1 MDHNSRASAFHT
13 LHHADTMLLLANA
26 WDAGSALLMQSLGV
40 PALATSS
47 AAVAWAHGQGD
58 GHHLP
63 VAQLLAT
70 VSEITAKLKVPL
82 TVDIEGGYSDD
93 PQTVGDNV
101 AAIVGAGAVGINIED
116 GRDAPELLCRKI
128 TAARAAA
135 ERLGLRL
142 FINARCDVYLK
153 GLVAPELR
161 VEETLRRARLYAE
174 AGADGLFAAGASRPD
189 EIAAICA
196 GTALPVNILA
206 LPGVP
211 LAAELS
217 GLGVRRLSAGSGI
230 AEAIYA
236 RMAEL
241 TRGFLQTGDGS
252 PLAAQAMSWSE
263 LNGLMKAGRDGA

>member
-1 MDHNSRASAFHT
+1 MDHNTRAGAFHA
-13 LHHADTMLLLANA
+13 LHHADTPLLLANA
-26 WDAGSALLMQSLGV
+26 WDAGSALVMQSLGV

-58 GHHLP
+58 GHRLP

-70 VSEITAKLKVPL
+70 VGEITAKLRVPL
-82 TVDIEGGYSDD
+82 TVDLEGGYADD
-93 PQTVGDNV
+93 PRAVGENV
-101 AAIVGAGAVGINIED
+101 AAVIGAGAVGINIED

-128 TAARAAA
+128 AAARAAA
-135 ERLGLRL
+135 ERQGLRL

-174 AGADGLFAAGASRPD
+174 AGADGLFAAGAKTAD

-196 GTALPVNILA
+196 GTQLPVNILA
-206 LPGVP
+206 LPGAP
-211 LAAELS
+211 LAAALS
-217 GLGVRRLSAGSGI
+217 RLGVRRLSAGSGI

-236 RMAEL
+236 RIAEL
-241 TRGFLQTGDGS
+241 TRGFLQTGDGG
-252 PLAAQAMSWSE
+252 LFAEQAMSWSE
-263 LNGLMKAGRDGA
+263 LNDVMR

>member
-1 MDHNSRASAFHT
+1 MDHNTRASAFHA
-13 LHHADTMLLLANA
+13 LHHTDTMLLLANA
-26 WDAGSALLMQSLGV
+26 WDAGSALVMQSLGV

-47 AAVAWAHGQGD
+47 AAVACAHGQGD

-93 PQTVGDNV
+93 PQAVGENV
-101 AAIVGAGAVGINIED
+101 AAVAGAGAVGINIED
-116 GRDAPELLCRKI
+116 GRDTPELLCRKI
-128 TAARAAA
+128 AAARAAA
-135 ERLGLRL
+135 ERQGLRL

-174 AGADGLFAAGASRPD
+174 AGADGLFAAGARIPG

-196 GTALPVNILA
+196 GTQLPVNLLA
-206 LPGVP
+206 LPGLP
-211 LAAELS
+211 LAPELAR
-217 GLGVRRLSAGSGI
+217 LGVRRLSAGSGI
-230 AEAIYA
+230 AEALYA
-236 RMAEL
+236 RMAAL
-241 TRGFLQTGDGS
+241 TRGFLETGDGS
-252 PLAAQAMSWSE
+252 AFAEQALSWGE
-263 LNGLMKAGRDGA
+263 LNALMG

>member
-1 MDHNSRASAFHT
+1 MDHNTRASAFHA

-47 AAVAWAHGQGD
+47 AAVAWAHGRGD
-58 GHHLP
+58 GHQLP

-70 VSEITAKLKVPL
+70 VSEITTRLEVPL

-101 AAIVGAGAVGINIED
+101 AAILGAGAVGINIED

-128 TAARAAA
+128 EAARGAA
-135 ERLGLRL
+135 ERQGLRL

-161 VEETLRRARLYAE
+161 AEETLRRARLYAA
-174 AGADGLFAAGASRPD
+174 AGADGLFAAGARLPQ

-196 GTALPVNILA
+196 GTTLPVNLLA
-206 LPGVP
+206 LPGLP
-211 LAAELS
+211 LAADLAR
-217 GLGVRRLSAGSGI
+217 LGVRRLSAGSGI
-230 AEAIYA
+230 AEAMYA
-236 RMAEL
+236 RVAEL

-252 PLAAQAMSWSE
+252 ALAAQALSWGE
-263 LNGLMKAGRDGA
+263 LNALMG